1 MGAAESYSYRKAA
14 KSRSDNGSNLIRTA
28 NERLAARSLSKLVVS
43 IFSPKAPNPCQIGIC
58 CLSNETRELVL
69 TSFSDSQTFVRA
81 VHKLSI
87 FDPSEVILPLTC
99 LYPSFD
105 KLTMIIHSNLKEG
118 VKVIGTK
125 SKYFDS
131 EEGAKLIR
139 AYQSPDS
146 PILNL
151 EDHKPTV
158 AAACAVI
165 QHFKQS
171 NFFPN
176 TLNMFIDVK
185 TIKELELVENL
196 VDPKNGTTLFKQLN
210 HYCTK
215 MGQRQ
220 LKLSLLQPLTDIKS
234 IKLRLEAVNEL
245 IAQQNASTEIRLNL
259 KKYQNLDNVIT
270 NLIRV
275 PRNNGVQVS
284 DQRVNNIILIKY
296 TLEEIDTLKATL
308 EVIEILHHKDLVSL
322 YNLINIYINEDC
334 TWASNILQLKTEI
347 NGLLDLSRKLYT
359 SITKEV
365 NQQVSDLSKKYDLS
379 LDFRYDQNRGFYIRL
394 KNPPSELPAVF
405 ISRIK
410 KKNILE
416 FTTIEILKQ
425 TSRFNDVITEITLL
439 SNETIEKL
447 NGELDEYIPVLFMI
461 SEAIA
466 TLDLLCC
473 FAYTAKQ
480 GRHPLLINKLKSNLV
495 ANDYA
500 ALKEISRF
508 QVITGPNMSGKSIYM
523 KGLCYLVILAQIGAF
538 VPAEYAVFPIF
549 KNLHVRSGTDN
560 VELTASLFSKEMSDI
575 SHILKED
582 GFSIAIA
589 ISEYLVKSG
598 AMTFMSTHFHDL
610 FEILRAKSCVS
621 ALHMKVLLNGESMNM
636 MHKAS
641 NGSNSLQGY
650 GIKFAEST
658 NSLPTKLIE
667 TARSMAIELR
677 SSSGNQDRETI
688 LTETKKR
695 KLILELF
702 YAMKKINENMNDKTL
717 VMVLKTLQD
726 KSVEEITKTT
736 IEVSFLN
743 QH

>member
-1 MGAAESYSYRKAA
+1 M
-14 KSRSDNGSNLIRTA
+14 
-28 NERLAARSLSKLVVS
+28 
-43 IFSPKAPNPCQIGIC
+43 
-58 CLSNETRELVL
+58 
-69 TSFSDSQTFVRA
+69 
-81 VHKLSI
+81 
-87 FDPSEVILPLTC
+87 
-99 LYPSFD
+99 
-105 KLTMIIHSNLKEG
+105 
-118 VKVIGTK
+118 
-125 SKYFDS
+125 
-131 EEGAKLIR
+131 
-139 AYQSPDS
+139 
-146 PILNL
+146 
-151 EDHKPTV
+151 
-158 AAACAVI
+158 
-165 QHFKQS
+165 
-171 NFFPN
+171 
-176 TLNMFIDVK
+176 
-185 TIKELELVENL
+185 
-196 VDPKNGTTLFKQLN
+196 
-210 HYCTK
+210 
-215 MGQRQ
+215 
-220 LKLSLLQPLTDIKS
+220 TDIRS

-308 EVIEILHHKDLVSL
+308 AGFSSTLLKEVIEILHHKDLVSL

-334 TWASNILQLKTEI
+334 TWASNTLELKNQKCYAVKSGR

-359 SITKEV
+359 SITEEV
-365 NQQVSDLSKKYDLS
+365 NQQVSDLSKKYELS

-394 KNPPSELPAVF
+394 KNPPSGLPAVF

-410 KKNILE
+410 KKNIHE
-416 FTTIEILKQ
+416 FTTIDILKQ
-425 TSRFNDVITEITLL
+425 TSRFNDVITEKTLL
-439 SNETIEKL
+439 SDETIEKL

-473 FAYTAKQ
+473 FAYTASSTDASFTYPEFSDRLQIKQ
-480 GRHPLLINKLKSNLV
+480 GRHPLLINKLKSNFV

-538 VPAEYAVFPIF
+538 VLAEYAVFPIF
-549 KNLHVRSGTDN
+549 ENPHVRSGTDN
-560 VELTASLFSKEMSDI
+560 VEMTASLFSKEMSDI
-575 SHILKED
+575 SHILKEVNQDTLLVIDELGRGSSYQD

-636 MHKAS
+636 MYKAS

-658 NSLPTKLIE
+658 NSLPTELIE
-667 TARSMAIELR
+667 TARSMTIELR
-677 SSSGNQDRETI
+677 SSSENQDGETI

-702 YAMKKINENMNDKTL
+702 YAMKKINEENMDDKTL

-726 KSVEEITKTT
+726 KFVEEITKSTT
-736 IEVSFLN
+736 EVSFLN